1 MPVPKDLLAVGRV
14 SGTYGIRGWIR
25 VDPVSAPPES
35 VLLGV
40 RRWWLQPASAA
51 AAAEPGLVAQARAR
65 QAQTLTPRCLDIER
79 VRVHADALVAK
90 PVGIEN
96 PEAAARLKGELVL
109 VSRADFPPGEE
120 GEFYWADLIGCSV
133 VNPAGEALGEVFAVE
148 DHGAHPVLRL
158 SQPGAA
164 ERMIPFVAAF
174 ILQVDLAGRRI
185 LADWQSD
192 Y

>member
-1 MPVPKDLLAVGRV
+1 MVGRV

-35 VLLGV
+35 VLLGAT
-40 RRWWLQPASAA
+40 RWWLRAAA
-51 AAAEPGLVAQARAR
+51 AAAEPGLVAQARAGQSVR
-65 QAQTLTPRCLDIER
+65 APRCVAIER

-90 PVGIEN
+90 PAGIETR
-96 PEAAARLKGELVL
+96 EAAALLKGEQVL
-109 VSRADFPPGEE
+109 VSRADFPPGED
-120 GEFYWADLIGCSV
+120 GEFYWADLIGCRV
-133 VNPAGEALGEVFAVE
+133 VNPAGEDLGEVFAVE

-158 SQPGAA
+158 RQPDSA
-164 ERMIPFVAAF
+164 ERMIPFVSAF

-185 LADWQSD
+185 LADWQTD